1 MRRFYL
7 FIVAI
12 SIAAAAL
19 RIASASP
26 TAIVIGP
33 GFYDDRHPV
42 IDYSF
47 VGGGWNV
54 SSCTNANFY
63 FGTCS
68 YTTTINE
75 SATINFTGDGITIY
89 SYKASDEGEASF
101 CVDGNCVNNNLFNA
115 TPIYKFAVIFT
126 GLGYGDHV
134 AIITKTDSTSE
145 LVAIDAILVHAE
157 LPQPTFDFSDIQIE
171 VTLELTLEVAP
182 PAWINE
188 FTVPDGEGGEQN
200 VAFSYEVTAG
210 DLSQVIL
217 IAATLIAVLVL
228 LVVTVRGST

>member
-12 SIAAAAL
+12 CIAAAVL
-19 RIASASP
+19 P
-26 TAIVIGP
+26 IVRATPPSIGP
-33 GFYDDRHPV
+33 GFYDDRMGV
-42 IDYSF
+42 AEYAGTWLQDS
-47 VGGGWNV
+47 
-54 SSCTNANFY
+54 NANNF
-63 FGTCS
+63 FSTGT
-68 YTTTINE
+68 YTTVVWSLFTL
-75 SATINFTGDGITIY
+75 NFYGDGFTLFYVKCTTCGDFQVLVDDLDPILIDSVAGSTL
-89 SYKASDEGEASF
+89 YKQTLI
-101 CVDGNCVNNNLFNA
+101 V
-115 TPIYKFAVIFT
+115 T
-126 GLGYGDHV
+126 GLGSGLH
-134 AIITKTDSTSE
+134 E
-145 LVAIDAILVHAE
+145 LVMQKIESNTEVVFWDAILIHAA
-157 LPQPTFDFSDIQIE
+157 PPATPAPTFDYSAISVE
-171 VTLELTLEVAP
+171 LTLELTLEVAP